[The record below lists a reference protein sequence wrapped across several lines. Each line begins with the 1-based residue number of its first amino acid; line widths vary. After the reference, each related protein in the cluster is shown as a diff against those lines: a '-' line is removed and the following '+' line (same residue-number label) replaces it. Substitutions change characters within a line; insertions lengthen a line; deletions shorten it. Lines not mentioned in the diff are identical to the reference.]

1 MKRKSPELWKARIL
15 KASLHRF
22 GVNLTIE
29 QILDWMM
36 RAPVCT
42 YCGEKIPV
50 RKYSVDHIVP
60 RSRGGPPDD
69 LANLQLI
76 DEGCNLMKGNMLD
89 NEFRDL
95 LAYLSDKPVVGKMI
109 RQRLKASGYLFSH

>member
-22 GVNLTIE
+22 GIEMAVE
-29 QILDWMM
+29 QILDWM
-36 RAPVCT
+36 AKTPTCT

-60 RSRGGPPDD
+60 RSRGGLPDD
-69 LANLQLI
+69 PSNVQLV
-76 DEGCNLMKGNMLD
+76 DLGCNLMKGNMTD
-89 NEFRDL
+89 SEFRDL
-95 LAYLSDKPVVGKMI
+95 LAYLSDKPIVGKMM
-109 RQRLKASGYLFSH
+109 RQRLKASGYLFNR